1 MGSLAT
7 HTPPPPSA
15 IVVHVP
21 LTVIELRQYTLHP
34 GRRDELIDLFVHKLI
49 KPQEEVGMTI
59 LGIFRDLDDPDRFV
73 WLRGFPDMPT
83 RANALDAFYNGPIW
97 AKHANAAN
105 ATMLD
110 SSDARLLQPVSG
122 AFPKTYEGTH
132 SITIKQAGKPTP
144 EALVTLTT
152 LDADNNF
159 PRLPLRTDEDP
170 VDVALF
176 AADIPGALRLAS
188 AL

>member
-7 HTPPPPSA
+7 HTAPSPSA

-34 GRRDELIDLFVHKLI
+34 GRRDELIDLFVKELI
-49 KPQEEVGMTI
+49 EPQEAVGMTI
-59 LGIFRDLDDPDRFV
+59 LGVFRDLDDPDRFV

-83 RANALDAFYNGPIW
+83 RARALDAFYNGPVW
-97 AKHANAAN
+97 AEHANAAN

-110 SSDARLLQPVSG
+110 SSDARLLRPVSG
-122 AFPKTYEGTH
+122 AFPETYEGTH
-132 SITIKQAGKPTP
+132 SITITQAGTAAP

-152 LDADNNF
+152 LEADNNF
-159 PRLPLRTDEDP
+159 PRLPVRTDEGP

-176 AADIPGALRLAS
+176 AADIPGALRLAN